1 MKHTPGPWTV
11 DRAWHIDKGF
21 LRIIRDPR
29 LERVAMIPDVEREL
43 DEALADAHLIAA
55 APDLL
60 AALRPFANLI
70 ENPDEWP
77 DGLHQW
83 FVDTDDIRRAIAAIA
98 KATGEAA

>member
-1 MKHTPGPWTV
+1 MTHTPGPWTV

-43 DEALADAHLIAA
+43 EEAIGDAHLIAA

-60 AALRPFANLI
+60 DALRSIAEHSQEFG
-70 ENPDEWP
+70 
-77 DGLHQW
+77 GLEDAETML
-83 FVDTDDIRRAIAAIA
+83 VRIAEKARAAIA
-98 KATGEAA
+98 KTEGQA

>member
-43 DEALADAHLIAA
+43 EEALGDAHLIAA

-60 AALRPFANLI
+60 DALRSIVEHSQEFG
-70 ENPDEWP
+70 
-77 DGLHQW
+77 GLEDAETML
-83 FVDTDDIRRAIAAIA
+83 VRIAEKARAAIA
-98 KATGEAA
+98 KAEGQP

>member
-43 DEALADAHLIAA
+43 EEAIGDAHLIAA

-60 AALRPFANLI
+60 ATLRELVRYVR
-70 ENPDEWP
+70 DEFSCSHP
-77 DGLHQW
+77 LCEAAD
-83 FVDTDDIRRAIAAIA
+83 RARAAIA
-98 KATGEAA
+98 KAEGQA

>member
-43 DEALADAHLIAA
+43 DEALGDAHLIAA
-55 APDLL
+55 APELFKALRDLVEVVTPSQDPL
-60 AALRPFANLI
+60 IMFAAIERARAAL
-70 ENPDEWP
+70 E
-77 DGLHQW
+77 
-83 FVDTDDIRRAIAAIA
+83 
-98 KATGEAA
+98 KAEGQA

>member
-1 MKHTPGPWTV
+1 MDV
-11 DRAWHIDKGF
+11 DKDA
-21 LRIIRDPR
+21 RI
-29 LERVAMIPDVEREL
+29 
-43 DEALADAHLIAA
+43 IAA

-98 KATGEAA
+98 KATGKEV

>member
-1 MKHTPGPWTV
+1 MWTV
-11 DRAWHIDKGF
+11 QNGIFATVHDANGDRIATIAASINEH
-21 LRIIRDPR
+21 
-29 LERVAMIPDVEREL
+29 ERAR
-43 DEALADAHLIAA
+43 LIAA

-83 FVDTDDIRRAIAAIA
+83 FVDTDDVRRAIAAIA
-98 KATGEAA
+98 KATGEQS